1 MPNRLSQELAECY
14 QHAGDCAR
22 QAAAQTDP
30 ETKRNFLDMERRWMS
45 LAREILAD
53 FSDEKARGFLK

>member
-30 ETKRNFLDMERRWMS
+30 ETKENFWFIERRWMS
-45 LAREILAD
+45 LARKILAD
-53 FSDEKARGFLK
+53 FSDEKKRGFLK

>member
-1 MPNRLSQELAECY
+1 MPNRLSQELTDCY

-30 ETKRNFLDMERRWMS
+30 KTKEDFLEIERRWMS

-53 FSDEKARGFLK
+53 FSDEKKRGFLK